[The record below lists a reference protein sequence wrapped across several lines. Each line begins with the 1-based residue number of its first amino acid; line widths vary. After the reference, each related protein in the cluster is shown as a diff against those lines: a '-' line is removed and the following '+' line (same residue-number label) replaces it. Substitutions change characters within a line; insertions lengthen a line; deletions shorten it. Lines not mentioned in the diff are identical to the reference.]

1 MLGRLPT
8 LAAATLLSLAGTV
21 AAQDLQRAVLAG
33 DDAAVERLLAAGA
46 DVATQGD
53 LGTALHVAALMDDVA
68 AARLLL
74 DHSAAIDARTGPGND
89 TASPRGFLPRPG
101 ASIEVKDLSRRT
113 PLVQM
118 GQTTL
123 VELPLGRGADPR
135 AEDKDRGT
143 SLDIAVRR
151 GWLAMATLLL
161 EHGAPVDS
169 IYVNGPLPL
178 VEAAQRG
185 DPAMIDLLMQHG
197 ADPNATDDGG
207 NTPLEVA
214 TAKGYDEAVMLLRQF
229 GAKH

>member
-1 MLGRLPT
+1 M
-8 LAAATLLSLAGTV
+8 
-21 AAQDLQRAVLAG
+21 
-33 DDAAVERLLAAGA
+33 
-46 DVATQGD
+46 
-53 LGTALHVAALMDDVA
+53 
-68 AARLLL
+68 AR
-74 DHSAAIDARTGPGND
+74 ND
-89 TASPRGFLPRPG
+89 TASCRGELWQAAGRGFLLDRG
-101 ASIEVKDLSRRT
+101 ASIEVKDLSGRT
-113 PLVQM
+113 PLVLAAQM

-123 VELPLGRGADPR
+123 VELLLGRGADPR
-135 AEDKDRGT
+135 AGRGHPG
-143 SLDIAVRR
+143 LAVRR

-214 TAKGYDEAVMLLRQF
+214 TAKGYDEAVVLLRQF